1 VSEYKMSKREVGE
14 SRLTLPQVKKVLE
27 SIGEENLDQFQ
38 RRTLD
43 YVSKFS
49 KAEPE
54 KAEELLQKLV
64 KEFEL
69 DEAEAVQIVNCM
81 PETVDEL
88 RVFLAGGKKIIEAQK
103 LTQIVNILNE
113 NRLLK

>member
-1 VSEYKMSKREVGE
+1 MSKREVSE

-38 RRTLD
+38 RRTFD
-43 YVSKFS
+43 YVNKFS
-49 KAEPE
+49 KVSPE
-54 KAEELLQKLV
+54 KAEELLQTLI
-64 KEFEL
+64 KEYEL

-103 LTQIVNILNE
+103 LTQIVNLLNE

>member
-1 VSEYKMSKREVGE
+1 MSKREVSE

-27 SIGEENLDQFQ
+27 DIGEENLDQFQ

-49 KAEPE
+49 KADPV
-54 KAEELLQKLV
+54 KAEELLQTLI
-64 KEFEL
+64 KECEL
-69 DEAEAVQIVNCM
+69 DEAEAVQIINCM

-88 RVFLAGGKKIIEAQK
+88 RVFLAGGRKIIDTSK
-103 LTQIVNILNE
+103 LHSIVELLSE
-113 NRLLK
+113 NRTLK